1 MPTSP
6 FPAPPLLSVRQAQLV
21 KVVEAMTDQHGYA
34 PSLREVALEMGV
46 SFGRVAQLVR
56 STAAKGA
63 MTYAPGI
70 ARSLRVVQADRP
82 RR

>member
-1 MPTSP
+1 MPGSP
-6 FPAPPLLSVRQAQLV
+6 VPVPLLSARQSQLV
-21 KVVEAMTDQHGYA
+21 AVVEALTAKHGFA

-56 STAAKGA
+56 STSIKGA
-63 MTYAPGI
+63 VAFAPGVP
-70 ARSLRVVQADRP
+70 RSLRVVKADRP

>member
-1 MPTSP
+1 MPASH

-21 KVVEAMTDQHGYA
+21 AVVERLTAQHDYA

-63 MTYAPGI
+63 MTYAPGV
-70 ARSLRVVQADRP
+70 ARSLRVVKADRP